1 MGLLRGACPS
11 ILSELCVL
19 YNLVVF
25 VFVFISVFCP
35 CVWRQLPEELGL
47 TGPLYLGH
55 IVLLFCL
62 GFVFYV
68 VFLFDRAFLRRA
80 YRILFWLCIFYFVL
94 YFSLTGPL
102 YLRHIAFCL
111 GVVFC

>member
-1 MGLLRGACPS
+1 M
-11 ILSELCVL
+11 
-19 YNLVVF
+19 VVF

-68 VFLFDRAFLRRA
+68 VFLFDRAFLRQA

-94 YFSLTGPL
+94 YFALTGPL
-102 YLRHIAFCL
+102 GKPSCITRKVQFFEHCSNGG
-111 GVVFC
+111 GVKPMLKNFVANIL